1 MNVRQFY
8 SKYKISIMSYDFTTI
23 KTDKSKKEELL
34 KLYTPNFS
42 LKIDSDGQIQRVSK
56 TLLDINIDDINV
68 EIVNKSSEK
77 TISSKNKND
86 AILQSKGL
94 TESNINFSK
103 QLMKFINL
111 KLDNNLH
118 YKIETIHYVVTYYNP
133 KVKVSTA

>member
-1 MNVRQFY
+1 
-8 SKYKISIMSYDFTTI
+8 MSYDFTTI

-56 TLLDINIDDINV
+56 TLLDINFDDINV

-94 TESNINFSK
+94 TESNINFS
-103 QLMKFINL
+103 N
-111 KLDNNLH
+111 
-118 YKIETIHYVVTYYNP
+118 
-133 KVKVSTA
+133 